1 MSIPATA
8 MAEHQPHHKRSSGS
22 AAAPAAATT
31 SDDDGGSEADD
42 GNGSRAPPAN
52 HPHHH
57 QRKASSSCFAAA
69 TTTAYQE
76 NTYLIGPRAHAEAA
90 GSPSAAQALGVA
102 PFDAAAARRAL
113 RAAILERVAA
123 TTAAPPSSSS
133 SSAAPVGYDP
143 LAAARMARRLAEDAR
158 QRLRALGYGR
168 HKLIVQAA
176 VGERKGQAVRC
187 ASRCLWGEGDG
198 WASESYESDALYCV
212 VQVHA
217 LYHE

>member
-1 MSIPATA
+1 MSD
-8 MAEHQPHHKRSSGS
+8 HHKRRSSV
-22 AAAPAAATT
+22 AAMPAAAAAAARSDDGGGSD
-31 SDDDGGSEADD
+31 SDDDGKQH
-42 GNGSRAPPAN
+42 PN
-52 HPHHH
+52 HP
-57 QRKASSSCFAAA
+57 KSSSSFAA
-69 TTTAYQE
+69 TTTKE
-76 NTYLIGPRAHAEAA
+76 ENNTYLIGPRAHADAA

-113 RAAILERVAA
+113 RAAIQERVISA
-123 TTAAPPSSSS
+123 S
-133 SSAAPVGYDP
+133 SSASTYDP
-143 LAAARMARRLAEDAR
+143 LAAAQMARRLAEDAR

-168 HKLIVQAA
+168 YKLVVQAV
-176 VGERKGQAVRC
+176 VGERAGQSVRC

>member
-1 MSIPATA
+1 MSAPATEA
-8 MAEHQPHHKRSSGS
+8 HQPHHKRRSSS
-22 AAAPAAATT
+22 AAAPAAAAPAAR
-31 SDDDGGSEADD
+31 DDDGGA
-42 GNGSRAPPAN
+42 GSDSDAAI
-52 HPHHH
+52 
-57 QRKASSSCFAAA
+57 KASPSQHESTATNS
-69 TTTAYQE
+69 TTT

-90 GSPSAAQALGVA
+90 GSPAAARALGAA

-113 RAAILERVAA
+113 RAAVLERVAG
-123 TTAAPPSSSS
+123 
-133 SSAAPVGYDP
+133 SAATYDP
-143 LAAARMARRLAEDAR
+143 PAAAQMARRLAEDAR

-168 HKLIVQAA
+168 YKLVVQAA
-176 VGERKGQAVRC
+176 VGERAGQAVRC

>member
-1 MSIPATA
+1 MSSAATA
-8 MAEHQPHHKRSSGS
+8 AAEPHHKRRSSS
-22 AAAPAAATT
+22 AAAPAAATAAR
-31 SDDDGGSEADD
+31 SDDGGSDD
-42 GNGSRAPPAN
+42 SDANLKAPSQ
-52 HPHHH
+52 HE
-57 QRKASSSCFAAA
+57 SLA
-69 TTTAYQE
+69 TTTNNT

-90 GSPSAAQALGVA
+90 GSPAAARALGAA

-113 RAAILERVAA
+113 RAAILERVAG
-123 TTAAPPSSSS
+123 
-133 SSAAPVGYDP
+133 SASAYDP
-143 LAAARMARRLAEDAR
+143 LAAAQMARRLAEDAR

-168 HKLIVQAA
+168 YKLVVQAA
-176 VGERKGQAVRC
+176 VGERAGQAVRC